1 MLTQDPDQV
10 IAPSAMTEDQLVAA
24 IENRM
29 QAAHL
34 ALQSYFLQLAIEER
48 DCGVIH
54 GQSATRSSSGS
65 APSPKR
71 SPAHSAGSAGSASIR
86 ARSATGSPR

>member
-34 ALQSYFLQLAIEER
+34 ALQPYFRIW
-48 DCGVIH
+48 
-54 GQSATRSSSGS
+54 SGF
-65 APSPKR
+65 
-71 SPAHSAGSAGSASIR
+71 
-86 ARSATGSPR
+86 